1 MNLKSYSETIA
12 SLNQS
17 NKHNPDN
24 TEAIAHQG
32 EVCRLAKHYKE
43 ALTHFNQAIAQNST
57 YAWAIAHRGEVY
69 RLIKCYPQ
77 ALVDFN
83 QSLELKPDYVWA
95 LAHRGVTYRC
105 MGKHYYQKALAD
117 FSRAIDLNPN
127 YAWAIAY
134 RARLYDLLRRYEEAL
149 VDFDRA
155 IVLDQ
160 TVFDNWLSERG
171 SLLSYVGQYA
181 EAINSCQLA
190 LQADPNNHFA
200 LYNIAIFQARWRG
213 LAEASLDVEKA
224 RTLLLTLQDTQ
235 ERGMVLYRL
244 GGLAAIEGQ
253 PEIALNYL
261 REAISLD
268 QEAIEFARHDVAWLE
283 MRKSPKFLRLIAELD

>member
-1 MNLKSYSETIA
+1 MKSYGEAIA

-17 NKHNPDN
+17 IKHNPNN

-32 EVCRLAKHYKE
+32 EAYRLGKQYEE
-43 ALTHFNQAIAQNST
+43 ALIYFNQAIAQNST

-69 RLIKCYPQ
+69 RLMKRYPQ
-77 ALVDFN
+77 ALADFN

-95 LAHRGVTYRC
+95 LAHRGVTYRL
-105 MGKHYYQKALAD
+105 MGKHYYEKALAD
-117 FSRAIDLNPN
+117 FSQAIDLNPN
-127 YAWAIAY
+127 YAWALAY

-171 SLLSYVGQYA
+171 SLLSYCGQYA
-181 EAINSCQLA
+181 EAIDCCQLA
-190 LQADPNNHFA
+190 LQEDPKNHFA
-200 LYNIAIFQARWRG
+200 LYNIAIFQARWQG
-213 LAEASLDVEKA
+213 LAEASTDIEKA
-224 RTLLLTLQDTQ
+224 RALLLTLRDTQ

-244 GGLAAIEGQ
+244 GGLAAIENQ

-261 REAISLD
+261 REAILLD

-283 MRKSPKFLRLIAELD
+283 LRNSPKFLMLIAEPD

>member
-1 MNLKSYSETIA
+1 MNLKSYGETLDR
-12 SLNQS
+12 LNQS
-17 NKHNPDN
+17 IKHNLDN

-32 EVCRLAKHYKE
+32 EAYRLAKQYE
-43 ALTHFNQAIAQNST
+43 QALTYFNQAIAQNANYT
-57 YAWAIAHRGEVY
+57 WAIAHRGEVY
-69 RLIKCYPQ
+69 RQMKYYPQ
-77 ALVDFN
+77 AIADFN
-83 QSLELKPDYVWA
+83 QSLELQPDYIWA
-95 LAHRGVTYRC
+95 FAHRGVTYRC

-134 RARLYDLLRRYEEAL
+134 RARIYDLLRRYEEAL

-155 IVLDQ
+155 IALDQ

-171 SLLSYVGQYA
+171 SLLSYVGRYA
-181 EAINSCQLA
+181 EAINCCQLA

-200 LYNIAIFQARWRG
+200 LYNIAIFQARWQG
-213 LAEASLDVEKA
+213 LAKASLDIEKA
-224 RTLLLTLQDTQ
+224 RALLLTLRDTQ

-253 PEIALNYL
+253 IEIALNYL
-261 REAISLD
+261 QTAIPLD
-268 QEAIEFARHDVAWLE
+268 QEAVEFARHDIAWLE
-283 MRKSPKFLRLIAELD
+283 MRKLPKFLNLISELD